1 MTMPIQDEQHHACI
15 EREQLTLK
23 SADKRHIV
31 AMNYKVANAKSVVII
46 SPAMGMPQ
54 TLYEKFAFFLTGHG
68 YAVISYDYTGFGLS
82 LKGPLKY
89 CKTTAREL
97 GELDGKTVI
106 DFAKQAYPDLKLQ
119 WIGHSLGGQLL
130 GIMPNANELSNA
142 ITVASGTGYW
152 LYNKPQVRR
161 TIWFVW
167 YVIAPLSTKILGYF
181 PGKALGIVADLP
193 PNVIDQWRRW
203 CCHKDY
209 ASGVEGPVIRKRYA
223 SLKTPVKCISFTDD
237 HFLTKRNVEG
247 LHNQF
252 TSAEVDYIDV
262 KPEAIGI
269 DFVGHLNWYK
279 EKFKHKIWQEIIL
292 AQLL

>member
-1 MTMPIQDEQHHACI
+1 MTISAQNEPNHSFI
-15 EREQLTLK
+15 EKEQLTLNT
-23 SADKRHIV
+23 SVNRNIEVMH
-31 AMNYKVANAKSVVII
+31 YKVVNPKSVVII

-54 TLYEKFAFFLTGHG
+54 TLYEKFALFLTEYG
-68 YAVISYDYTGFGLS
+68 YAVMSYDYTGFGLS
-82 LKGPLKY
+82 LKGPLKE

-97 GELDGKTVI
+97 GELDGKAVI
-106 DFAKQAYPDLKLQ
+106 EFAKQTYPQLQIQ

-193 PNVIDQWRRW
+193 PNVINQWRRW

-209 ASGVEGPVIRKRYA
+209 AAGVEGPVIRERYA
-223 SLKTPVKCISFTDD
+223 SLTTPIKCISFTDD

-247 LHNQF
+247 LHSQF
-252 TSAEVDYIDV
+252 TNSDVTYIDIT
-262 KPEAIGI
+262 PEEI
-269 DFVGHLNWYK
+269 DLGFIGHLNWYK
-279 EKFKHKIWQEIIL
+279 EKFKQKIWQERIL
-292 AQLL
+292 PELL